1 MRGVLTALLPTA
13 FAAAAAGCLPLM
25 PVSSHI
31 EPGIDLTR
39 YETYAWGP
47 ADALPLSDPRLRENA
62 VFVHDV
68 HGAIDRGLQRRGL
81 RPADSDPAD
90 VLVHYHAAVERRL
103 EVPARH
109 EPFSD
114 CVGDEC
120 SRNVVGYDAGTLII
134 DLVDPRTQRTVW
146 RGWAEHRLEDMLD
159 DPRAVR
165 RRIDD
170 AVRRILDTLPP
181 TPIARSRVWTEAER

>member
-1 MRGVLTALLPTA
+1 MRGVLTPLLATA

-31 EPGIDLTR
+31 EPGIDLAH

-47 ADALPLSDPRLRENA
+47 ADRLPLSDPRLRENA
-62 VFVHDV
+62 FFVDDV
-68 HGAIDRGLQRRGL
+68 HGAIDRGLRRRGL
-81 RPADSDPAD
+81 RPAESDPAD
-90 VLVHYHAAVERRL
+90 VLVHYHAAVARRL

-109 EPFSD
+109 APFSD
-114 CVGDEC
+114 CVGNEC
-120 SRNVVGYDAGTLII
+120 SRNVVGYDAGTLVI
-134 DLVDPRTQRTVW
+134 DLVDARSQRTVW

-181 TPIARSRVWTEAER
+181 ALSARSRVQTEAEQ